1 MKDLVTIETG
11 LLVEIGIIPEMGPE
25 SQGHTMTKGLIMI
38 EVEIDPTPIKD
49 PGIIN
54 QMRIIKVILT
64 VIIHVLGLI
73 KSPNG
78 LPRLVTPVLIAT
90 RLLEN

>member
-11 LLVEIGIIPEMGPE
+11 LSVEIGTIPEMGPE
-25 SQGHTMTKGLIMI
+25 NQGHTMTKDLIMI
-38 EVEIDPTPIKD
+38 KVEIDPTPIKD
-49 PGIIN
+49 PGITN
-54 QMRIIKVILT
+54 QMIIEKVILT

-78 LPRLVTPVLIAT
+78 LPQLVTPVLIAT
-90 RLLEN
+90 RPLEN

>member
-25 SQGHTMTKGLIMI
+25 SQGHTMTKGLII
-38 EVEIDPTPIKD
+38 IKAEIDQIPIKD
-49 PGIIN
+49 PGITN
-54 QMRIIKVILT
+54 QMIIETVILT
-64 VIIHVLGLI
+64 IIIRVLGLI

-78 LPRLVTPVLIAT
+78 LLRLVTPVLIAT
-90 RLLEN
+90 RSLKN